1 MPSLTF
7 HILQISSQRI
17 LTIYFR
23 PQFPSSNI
31 CSTYSNRVQGGKCAS
46 QCKRSITCQNMSPAP
61 SGLSKIII
69 CASSSPLILSL
80 LKITHVSSHKTGLA
94 ILIVSFNFLVP
105 GQFESTSGEYER
117 RGDCAIQLVG
127 VALLRF
133 LSSGTDEDAAGHPH
147 ADPTWNSSMT
157 FIQDPLGLRSSS

>member
-1 MPSLTF
+1 
-7 HILQISSQRI
+7 
-17 LTIYFR
+17 
-23 PQFPSSNI
+23 
-31 CSTYSNRVQGGKCAS
+31 
-46 QCKRSITCQNMSPAP
+46 MSPAP

>member
-1 MPSLTF
+1 M
-7 HILQISSQRI
+7 
-17 LTIYFR
+17 
-23 PQFPSSNI
+23 
-31 CSTYSNRVQGGKCAS
+31 AS
-46 QCKRSITCQNMSPAP
+46 QF
-61 SGLSKIII
+61 
-69 CASSSPLILSL
+69 SL
-80 LKITHVSSHKTGLA
+80 FA
-94 ILIVSFNFLVP
+94 FNFLVP
-105 GQFESTSGEYER
+105 GQFESTSGEYKR